1 MRILPVSLLV
11 LFLFFVAQP
20 AAAAVSA
27 AERVVLVSNEYV
39 PYVNTSSQSRGLLTE
54 IVMAAFEA
62 VDVEVVIQF
71 RPWRRCALLVE
82 QGEVFGAYPYAVTYK
97 RKGYATFSDEIWR
110 CRNVFFYM
118 RGRYPGY
125 DFTSLESM
133 RGMSIAG
140 TSGNYYED
148 IFEKAGLNVD
158 YAPGE
163 ASGVRKIWEMRR
175 DLFAEDELVG
185 WNLIA
190 RIFPQKVHMFAST
203 PTAWNNNSQRV
214 MVSKRYPGA
223 KRLLARFNEGLRII
237 RENGVY
243 QRLVDQYMPLLPG
256 LGR

>member
-1 MRILPVSLLV
+1 MV
-11 LFLFFVAQP
+11 LFLLFAAQP
-20 AAAAVSA
+20 VAFSA
-27 AERVVLVSNEYV
+27 SATETVVLVSNEYV
-39 PYVNTSSQSRGLLTE
+39 PYVNTSSQRHGLLTE
-54 IVMAAFEA
+54 VVTAAFEA
-62 VDVEVVIQF
+62 VDVEVVIEF

-97 RKGYATFSDEIWR
+97 RKGYAMFSDEIWR

-140 TSGNYYED
+140 TSGNYYEEV
-148 IFEKAGLNVD
+148 FEEAGLNVD

-190 RIFPQKVHMFAST
+190 RIFPHNVHMFGST
-203 PTAWNNNSQRV
+203 PTPWNVNSQRV

-223 KRLLARFNEGLRII
+223 KRLMARFNEGLRII

-243 QRLVDQYMPLLPG
+243 QNLVDRYMPLLPG
-256 LGR
+256 RRR